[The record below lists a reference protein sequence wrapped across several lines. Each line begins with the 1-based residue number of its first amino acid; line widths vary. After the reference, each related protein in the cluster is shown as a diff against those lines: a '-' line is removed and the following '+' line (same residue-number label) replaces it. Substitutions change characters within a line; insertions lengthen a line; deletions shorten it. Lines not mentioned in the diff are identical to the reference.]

1 MTTKENISHHNN
13 WMGQADIFHSN
24 TRESDQLYS
33 KILEKDAVYSITE
46 HSNSS
51 NSIEKNNMQP
61 NPHPVS
67 LDDPIHFTRISS
79 SSLLSDFSS
88 TESNS
93 SSCDNNHLN
102 DSNDDG
108 LRAPF
113 RANANFKSSLDSAR
127 NTEIFDNVTS
137 AGDNTNSTIRMS
149 RSDHCNTTTTTITP
163 DTSSSIFVATETPKN
178 ISSNKAFYTGS
189 NDSSTSYKPG
199 MTGLRTI
206 SKTAMETS
214 PVLTHTNA
222 FPKNSSSPY
231 MSSKSTLTSRM
242 TPIKMSSNST
252 PPRSNHTRKKSGN
265 IMKDVFSSFVQGI
278 RRSPETPTS
287 RSSVDISSPY
297 DMKHIHHVGFN
308 RATGEYTGLPLEWQQ
323 LLSSN
328 GITMKEQEKD
338 MSTMVDIVQFYQD
351 VTKHDGDDKIIET
364 FQPYNIDKLS
374 IKESSTV
381 GDNLRISET
390 DIFQPHR
397 NAPRAP
403 KNTNGKHESKI
414 LSTGSESLL
423 LPELPPI
430 DVETP
435 NDNNLNLISNLPNK
449 EPQLIEQHH
458 NDVLNYKKNHS
469 EPAVVP
475 RTPSQA
481 DINKKAKFMMKLSK
495 ICSAGDPRENYINL
509 SKIGQ
514 GASGGVYIAHAISSD
529 HCVAIKEMNLEKQ
542 PKKEL
547 IINEIMTMK
556 ECKHENIVNFIDT
569 YMLGN
574 NLWII
579 MEYMEGGSLTD
590 VVTYCMLSE
599 GQIGAVCRETLKG
612 LQFLHSQG
620 VLHRDIK
627 SDNILLSMN
636 GDIKLTDFGFCAQI
650 NDIHMKRMTMVGT
663 PYWMAP
669 EIVSRKEYGPKVDIW
684 SLGIMIIEMI
694 EGEPPYLNE
703 TPLRALY
710 LIATNG
716 TPKLKEPEKLSE
728 VFGNFLNHCLVVDA
742 QFRASAVELLND
754 VFITHYSDDKS
765 ALSPLV
771 KLAHSHKLKDNDDTD
786 IGITDGIDIDDHYV

>member
-1 MTTKENISHHNN
+1 MTTKEDINHHNN
-13 WMGQADIFHSN
+13 WIGQTEILRLN
-24 TRESDQLYS
+24 TREADQLYS
-33 KILEKDAVYSITE
+33 KIPEKSAVYSITE
-46 HSNSS
+46 HSTSS
-51 NSIEKNNMQP
+51 NSVEKNNMHP
-61 NPHPVS
+61 DPHPVS
-67 LDDPIHFTRISS
+67 LDDPIYFTRISS

-88 TESNS
+88 AESNS
-93 SSCDNNHLN
+93 SSGDNNNLN
-102 DSNDDG
+102 DPNNDG
-108 LRAPF
+108 LKAPF
-113 RANANFKSSLDSAR
+113 RVNANFKNPGDSAR
-127 NTEIFDNVTS
+127 NTEIFDNATA

-149 RSDHCNTTTTTITP
+149 TAERGNTTTTTITS
-163 DTSSSIFVATETPKN
+163 DTSSSIFATTETPKN
-178 ISSNKAFYTGS
+178 TSMNRAFYTGS
-189 NDSSTSYKPG
+189 NDSSTSHKPG

-214 PVLTHTNA
+214 PVLTNTNA
-222 FPKNSSSPY
+222 FPKTSSPY
-231 MSSKSTLTSRM
+231 MSTKLTLTSRM
-242 TPIKMSSNST
+242 TPIKMSSQST
-252 PPRSNHTRKKSGN
+252 PPKGNHTRKKSGN

-287 RSSVDISSPY
+287 RSSIDISSPY

-308 RATGEYTGLPLEWQQ
+308 RITGEYTGLPLEWRQ

-338 MSTMVDIVQFYQD
+338 MSTMLDIVQFYQD
-351 VTKHDGDDKIIET
+351 VTKHDGDDKMIET

-374 IKESSTV
+374 IKESSAD
-381 GDNLRISET
+381 GDKSLISET
-390 DIFQPHR
+390 DMFQPHR

-403 KNTNGKHESKI
+403 KSKSEKDESKI
-414 LSTGSESLL
+414 LSTGPESLL

-430 DVETP
+430 DVEMP
-435 NDNNLNLISNLPNK
+435 VDNKFELKSGLPNNGL
-449 EPQLIEQHH
+449 QLLQQNHDITSNK
-458 NDVLNYKKNHS
+458 NDYN

-475 RTPSQA
+475 RTPSQV
-481 DINKKAKFMMKLSK
+481 DINKKVIFTAKLSK
-495 ICSAGDPRENYINL
+495 ICSSGDPRENYSNL

-514 GASGGVYIAHAISSD
+514 GASGGVYIAHSISTD
-529 HCVAIKEMNLEKQ
+529 DCVAIKEMNLEKQ

-556 ECKHENIVNFIDT
+556 ECRHDNIVNFIDA
-569 YMLGN
+569 YMLKN

-612 LQFLHSQG
+612 LQFLHLQG

-650 NDIHMKRMTMVGT
+650 KDIHAKRMTMVGT

-669 EIVSRKEYGPKVDIW
+669 EIVSRKEYGPKVDLW

-716 TPKLKEPEKLSE
+716 TPKLKEPEKLSD
-728 VFGNFLNHCLVVDA
+728 VFSKFLNRCLVVDA
-742 QFRASAVELLND
+742 QYRASASDLLND
-754 VFITHYSDDKS
+754 IFITEYSDHKS
-765 ALSPLV
+765 SLSPLV
-771 KLAHSHKLKDNDDTD
+771 KLAHNHKVKDKHSTNLS
-786 IGITDGIDIDDHYV
+786 IDDGSDADNHYV